1 MSDHAPAPA
10 PAAEGEAAPASSK
23 AKIPLI
29 AAIVVGLAVGA
40 GTGAAV
46 VGPIVI
52 KKMGITA
59 PAVVLPAAEG
69 AEHGADAEEGGG
81 EHGAAKEESGGGEH
95 GAKAEGAAVPVV
107 TLENLVLNPA
117 SSGGQRYLLMSIAIE
132 ASDAKV
138 VADLTARD
146 AELKDLILT
155 TLSKKTVEEL
165 SDVTA
170 REPIK
175 AELMASLKERFGKKS
190 IKQLYFPQ
198 FVIQ

>member
-10 PAAEGEAAPASSK
+10 AAAEGEAAPASSK

-59 PAVVLPAAEG
+59 PAVLPPADA

-95 GAKAEGAAVPVV
+95 GGKAEGAAVPVV

-155 TLSKKTVEEL
+155 TLSKKTVDEL